1 MAGGGKHITQVQVAA
16 STAYDDSNTNVSL
29 GGTVQTAIDK
39 LYTLA
44 AGASGNVTPPFIF
57 SYPGSLGAN
66 SYMQIGGVNSNQ
78 AGQIIQGSNYIV
90 GLTITT
96 SQVYNA
102 NQTVQLQ
109 VRSAVSTRTDITS
122 AAVTIIGDNA
132 HYSAT
137 VTFAPGTIAIGP
149 NAEISAYLKSGN
161 GISNA
166 VLAIY
171 VVPQ

>member
-1 MAGGGKHITQVQVAA
+1 MKALINPSDVAA
-16 STAYDDSNTNVSL
+16 SVPFDRTTTIGLTFPSTVVS
-29 GGTVQTAIDK
+29 VQDALEYIRKQT
-39 LYTLA
+39 

-66 SYMQIGGVNSNQ
+66 SYMQVGGVNSNQ
-78 AGQIIQGSNYIV
+78 AGQIIQGSNNII
-90 GLTITT
+90 GITITT

-102 NQTVQLQ
+102 NQTIQLQ
-109 VRSAVSTRTDITS
+109 VRSGVSTRTDIS
-122 AAVTIIGDNA
+122 GAAVTIIGDNA

-137 VTFAPGTIAIGP
+137 ITFSTPIAIGP

-171 VVPQ
+171 VAPQ

>member
-1 MAGGGKHITQVQVAA
+1 MAKGGLVTTTQVA
-16 STAYDDSNTNVSL
+16 SSVPFDNTVTGATGFSSTNVEDAL
-29 GGTVQTAIDK
+29 IEVYK
-39 LYTLA
+39 KV
-44 AGASGNVTPPFIF
+44 AGATGNVTPPFIF
-57 SYPGSLGAN
+57 SYPGSLGSN
-66 SYMQIGGVNSNQ
+66 SYMQVGGVNSNQ
-78 AGQIIQGSNYIV
+78 AGQIIQGTNNII

-102 NQTVQLQ
+102 AQTIQIQ
-109 VRSAVSTRTDITS
+109 IRSGVSTRTDVTG
-122 AAVTIIGDNA
+122 AAVTILGDNA

-137 VTFAPGTIAIGP
+137 IVFATPIALTA

-166 VLAIY
+166 VLAVY

>member
-1 MAGGGKHITQVQVAA
+1 MSQSIISITPVAGSVPYNNAN
-16 STAYDDSNTNVSL
+16 SNVEL
-29 GGTVQTAIDK
+29 GSTVQSAIDE

-44 AGASGNVTPPFIF
+44 KGANGNVTPPFIF
-57 SYPGSLGAN
+57 SYAGSLGAN
-66 SYMQIGGVNSNQ
+66 SYMQVGGVNSNQ

-90 GLTITT
+90 GLTLTT
-96 SQVYNA
+96 SQVYNM
-102 NQTVQLQ
+102 NQTIQLQ
-109 VRSAVSTRTDITS
+109 IRTSVSGHTDITS

-149 NAEISAYLKSGN
+149 NAEIAAYLKSGN
-161 GISNA
+161 GIANG

-171 VVPQ
+171 VVSQ